1 MCYPIST
8 KPYSTLNKIIKK
20 STVSTVY
27 KSLFQ
32 LLLRPQLFSFST
44 LCWLSQFN
52 NKLIRKAKTGI
63 LGNCFRQ
70 TSKSLDIDIDICV
83 RFTDKDVKGYL
94 IYGRF
99 YISCCNFDCLWLF
112 SHCIQINNIF
122 NLKLELLIHHVK
134 PAIICIVRLSE

>member
-44 LCWLSQFN
+44 LCWLFQFN
-52 NKLIRKAKTGI
+52 NKLIRKAWTGK

-70 TSKSLDIDIDICV
+70 TSKSLDIDIDVYV
-83 RFTDKDVKGYL
+83 RFTDKELKVISSMDSSIFHVVILTVCGYSP
-94 IYGRF
+94 IASKSI
-99 YISCCNFDCLWLF
+99 IS
-112 SHCIQINNIF
+112 ST
-122 NLKLELLIHHVK
+122 
-134 PAIICIVRLSE
+134 